1 MKMSEVVLFFRSNK
15 RLLNM
20 MSESE
25 EVDVP
30 SNSNNLGLIDRLNM
44 DKKCP
49 LSIRMCKPRFHEVFI
64 LKKF

>member
-1 MKMSEVVLFFRSNK
+1 
-15 RLLNM
+15 M

-30 SNSNNLGLIDRLNM
+30 SNSNNLGLIDRLNL
-44 DKKCP
+44 DESCP
-49 LSIRMCKPRFHEVFI
+49 MSIECKPRFHEVII

>member
-25 EVDVP
+25 EVDVQ
-30 SNSNNLGLIDRLNM
+30 SNSNNLGLIDRLNL
-44 DKKCP
+44 DKSCP
-49 LSIRMCKPRFHEVFI
+49 
-64 LKKF
+64 